1 MKSWLNNLQQ
11 REQLVLSVGSLL
23 GGLIIL
29 WVFVWV
35 PLTTGT
41 SELRDTVVE
50 KQRFT
55 ASLHQAQ
62 TVAGDQPTQAP
73 AETATAS
80 LILIVD
86 QTLREH
92 GLTSR
97 LQRNQP
103 DGPDGIRV
111 TFQQA
116 SFDSL
121 VEWLIVLHQS
131 HGVSVE
137 SANFDS
143 ERQTGLVAA
152 TLVLRRS

>member
-1 MKSWLNNLQQ
+1 MKSWFNNLQQ

-55 ASLHQAQ
+55 ASLHQEQ
-62 TVAGDQPTQAP
+62 TLAGDQPTQAP

-86 QTLREH
+86 PKR
-92 GLTSR
+92 
-97 LQRNQP
+97 
-103 DGPDGIRV
+103 
-111 TFQQA
+111 A
-116 SFDSL
+116 
-121 VEWLIVLHQS
+121 WLNK
-131 HGVSVE
+131 
-137 SANFDS
+137 SATTKSTRRTGWNSSDVP
-143 ERQTGLVAA
+143 TGLI
-152 TLVLRRS
+152 